1 MNSYF
6 GFLRSSATIGMGEDA
21 MHKFALSLKFFQIP
35 AIAICLLFGGV
46 SCMRAVTVTPLM
58 ATPEATAV
66 IQTVVAPQA
75 VTQASEV
82 PTVIPPTPTASATAD
97 LEAMPGLAGRW
108 IDPDSS
114 NGDTVSTIVWQNGTY
129 VVTSVINTSRGG
141 NELKTFSWANGVLT
155 WRYCPS
161 NMQDCIIQN
170 TVALN
175 GNTLTVSWAWS
186 SGNNSGTSDL
196 QRQP

>member
-1 MNSYF
+1 MDKS
-6 GFLRSSATIGMGEDA
+6 
-21 MHKFALSLKFFQIP
+21 ALSLKYFQIP
-35 AIAICLLFGGV
+35 VIAICLFFGGV
-46 SCMRAVTVTPLM
+46 SCTPVVTVMPM
-58 ATPEATAV
+58 VATPEATA
-66 IQTVVAPQA
+66 IIPTLVAPQA
-75 VTQASEV
+75 ATQATEV
-82 PTVIPPTPTASATAD
+82 PTIIPPTPAASPTAN

-114 NGDTVSTIVWQNGTY
+114 NGDTVSTIVWQNNTY
-129 VVTSVINTSRGG
+129 VVTSVINSKRGG

-170 TVALN
+170 TVTLN